1 MQKKQKEVE
10 TFIKGHIL
18 EDFFNILL
26 FIKGKGF
33 SSAGFFV
40 YLFALLET
48 VSFGDYIL
56 CILVFQHIETFF
68 DISQIISGIFM

>member
-1 MQKKQKEVE
+1 MIRKY
-10 TFIKGHIL
+10 
-18 EDFFNILL
+18 ILL
-26 FIKGKGF
+26 FIKGKDF

-40 YLFALLET
+40 YLSVVLET

-68 DISQIISGIFM
+68 DLSWIISGIFM

>member
-1 MQKKQKEVE
+1 MTCKYIV
-10 TFIKGHIL
+10 
-18 EDFFNILL
+18 LL
-26 FIKGKGF
+26 IKGKDF

-40 YLFALLET
+40 YLSVGLAT

-68 DISQIISGIFM
+68 DLSQIINGIFM